1 MGECATEPP
10 ECLSCGACCFA
21 DLPRY
26 VRVTGDDHARLGD
39 DAEDLTVWHGNQVYL
54 RMEDGHCAAL
64 ELGAAAGDFAC
75 RVYDRR
81 PAICRELGR
90 GTPACLGER
99 DVKEERA
106 AVALRLHRRP

>member
-1 MGECATEPP
+1 MSSSDPDAP

-39 DAEDLTVWHGNQVYL
+39 DADALTVWYGNQAFL
-54 RMEDGHCAAL
+54 GMNDGHCAAL
-64 ELGAAAGDFAC
+64 EVDGAVGHFAC

-81 PAICRELGR
+81 PAICRELER
-90 GTPACLGER
+90 GSPACRGER
-99 DVKEERA
+99 DLKAERA
-106 AVALRLHRRP
+106 MVALRLHRGS